1 MPNSNSNKDIE
12 LRSEKVR
19 SIIGQIP
26 PRLLRIGISIISL
39 VVILVSI
46 AAYTIPYPEY
56 QPISIT
62 LYSNPNYQFEKAHR
76 SGIMF
81 IDTNKTQVLLNEQIG
96 ILKTGED
103 SIVYK
108 AKANGKILYNCN
120 NGDYLED
127 KDIIFSIIPDSIDS
141 IYGIC
146 YLSSDQLKYIRE
158 NDSIEILLNDKS
170 LKSKISQ
177 IYPINKIDNNEVSY
191 KVRVSFYDTTNIHNH
206 LNNKELKG
214 SILISNT
221 PVLRKILH
229 L

>member
-1 MPNSNSNKDIE
+1 MPNNYSNKDIE

-39 VVILVSI
+39 VVILASI

-62 LYSNPNYQFEKAHR
+62 LYTNPNYQFEKVHR
-76 SGIMF
+76 SGIIF
-81 IDTNKTQVLLNEQIG
+81 IDTNKTQALLNEQIG

-103 SIVYK
+103 SMVYK
-108 AKANGKILYNCN
+108 AKANGKILYNCS

-141 IYGIC
+141 LYGIC
-146 YLSSDQLKYIRE
+146 YLSSDQIKYIRE
-158 NDSIEILLNDKS
+158 NENIEILLNNKS
-170 LKSKISQ
+170 FKSKISQ
-177 IYPINKIDNNEVSY
+177 IYPINKIENNEISY
-191 KVRVSFYDTTNIHNH
+191 KVRVSFHDATNTHKH
-206 LNNKELKG
+206 LNNKELTG

-221 PVLRKILH
+221 PILRKILH